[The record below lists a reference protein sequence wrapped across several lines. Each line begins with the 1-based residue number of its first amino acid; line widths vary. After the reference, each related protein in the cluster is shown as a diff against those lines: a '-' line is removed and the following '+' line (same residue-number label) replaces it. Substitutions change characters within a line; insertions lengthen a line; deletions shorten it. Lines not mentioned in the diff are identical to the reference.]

1 MLGERSDASTASEN
15 SRHAKV
21 NDAPRPTALVVR
33 NWRVLKSE
41 VSRVEVGPLD
51 FEARRGEILGVFG
64 PLGAGKTELLHS
76 LYGLAGGLCSGE
88 HWLDG
93 APMQPFATP
102 VAAIQRGMA
111 LVSAERQRE
120 GIVPG
125 LSVLENM
132 MLGYRRP
139 GLTRQGMMIRHS
151 EARTLCER
159 LIATLGIMT
168 NGPDQPIESLSGGN
182 QQKVLLARA
191 MVNSPTI
198 LLLDEPTRGIDVG
211 AKQDVYRW
219 IRDTA
224 TAGAVVVVSSLEEE
238 ELIGLADRILVLR
251 DGQKVALLDATRT
264 SAKELLILTAGGPP
278 H

>member
-1 MLGERSDASTASEN
+1 
-15 SRHAKV
+15 
-21 NDAPRPTALVVR
+21 
-33 NWRVLKSE
+33 
-41 VSRVEVGPLD
+41 VEVGPLD

-76 LYGLAGGLCSGE
+76 LYGLSGGLCSGE
-88 HWLDG
+88 CSFEG
-93 APMQPFATP
+93 APKQPFATP
-102 VAAIQRGMA
+102 AAAIGQGMA
-111 LVSAERQRE
+111 LVPAERQRA
-120 GIVPG
+120 GIVRG

-139 GLTRQGMMIRHS
+139 GLTRHGAVIRHS
-151 EARTLCER
+151 EARSLCER
-159 LIATLGIMT
+159 LIAALGIVT

-198 LLLDEPTRGIDVG
+198 LLLDEPTRGIDIG

-224 TAGAVVVVSSLEEE
+224 AAGAVIVVSSLEEE
-238 ELIGLADRILVLR
+238 ELISLADRILVLR
-251 DGQKVALLDATRT
+251 DGQKMALLEAGHT
-264 SAKELLILTAGGPP
+264 SAKELLLLTAGGPR